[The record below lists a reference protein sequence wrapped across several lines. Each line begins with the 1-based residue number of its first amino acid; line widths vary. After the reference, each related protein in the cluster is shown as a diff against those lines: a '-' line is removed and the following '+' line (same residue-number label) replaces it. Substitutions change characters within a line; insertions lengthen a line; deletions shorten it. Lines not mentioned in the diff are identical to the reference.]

1 MRHILTIAFFALMAI
16 VASETARARVAPE
29 PILITPIIEGRL
41 IYAPPRFAYARRLT
55 PADVA
60 CTPYLC
66 SRNPVPG
73 VERNPEGNLFGTSAN

>member
-41 IYAPPRFAYARRLT
+41 IYAPPRFAYART
-55 PADVA
+55 IDAGG
-60 CTPYLC
+60 C
-66 SRNPVPG
+66 SVHAVSMFPQPG
-73 VERNPEGNLFGTSAN
+73 AGRRAKSGR